1 MRVVTIRHC
10 ACKMHVQLR
19 RKEQRCYSVFPSSMQ
34 GVVYDLKNLDAEG
47 VSVQYGDITLKL
59 PLASC
64 RVKATSLKTWM
75 LKVSLYNT
83 VMSH

>member
-1 MRVVTIRHC
+1 
-10 ACKMHVQLR
+10 
-19 RKEQRCYSVFPSSMQ
+19 MQ

-83 VMSH
+83 VMSHWSYLCFVQGEGYELKNLDAEGVSV